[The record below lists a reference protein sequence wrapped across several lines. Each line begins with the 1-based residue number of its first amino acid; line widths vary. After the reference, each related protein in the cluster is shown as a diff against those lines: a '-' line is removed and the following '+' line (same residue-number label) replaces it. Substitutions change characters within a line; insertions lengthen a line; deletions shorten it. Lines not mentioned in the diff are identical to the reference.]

1 MKVCEV
7 CGALQSALDTDKRLT
22 MHLEGKL
29 HTGYLK
35 IRNKLA
41 ELKQKRNRD
50 RSSSPRRD
58 SRVRARV
65 PEKQEDT
72 DLFDQRMIFSSRKYG
87 SGVNIP
93 SGLGS
98 ISFAELAIQKNK
110 GYSANEQGLGITN
123 LGKEWRWYKK
133 ELDSIRRK
141 AKKDL
146 ERK

>member
-1 MKVCEV
+1 
-7 CGALQSALDTDKRLT
+7 
-22 MHLEGKL
+22 
-29 HTGYLK
+29 
-35 IRNKLA
+35 
-41 ELKQKRNRD
+41 
-50 RSSSPRRD
+50 
-58 SRVRARV
+58 
-65 PEKQEDT
+65 
-72 DLFDQRMIFSSRKYG
+72 MIFSSRKHG

-133 ELDSIRRK
+133 ELDNIRRK

-146 ERK
+146 ERQQQQKERSGYHERGNTDRPQG

>member
-1 MKVCEV
+1 M
-7 CGALQSALDTDKRLT
+7 
-22 MHLEGKL
+22 
-29 HTGYLK
+29 
-35 IRNKLA
+35 
-41 ELKQKRNRD
+41 
-50 RSSSPRRD
+50 
-58 SRVRARV
+58 
-65 PEKQEDT
+65 
-72 DLFDQRMIFSSRKYG
+72 
-87 SGVNIP
+87 NIP

-146 ERK
+146 ERQQRMSERQSYQERGNTDRSTNNYSRDRQY